1 MSRKQSINPKAE
13 LNKRVNLFKE
23 LEEIEESTGNDIVY
37 IDKNTE
43 DNMPEKYHKT
53 VDDGFMPGVSKKTVI
68 RTTVK
73 EEIKNRQIE
82 DDMFEK
88 YYKMPVDGFRHI
100 NHKKSEVLEQ
110 HKTFDEGYFKPME
123 PFDDGFRQSV
133 SKKTM
138 IRTMVK
144 EEIKNAVCVT
154 KSFDKEM
161 LNDDMEKYY
170 RVLVHH
176 NKDSTWDYESYHK
189 ITTIKKW
196 SDISKVFN
204 TLNKVFG
211 ETNYT
216 DYDIFIMKNEIYPM
230 WEDIENRSGSI
241 CSIKIDSLDIG
252 YSIFK
257 TMLIYSANNTLMKF
271 SLSEWDVVN
280 GLSFTT
286 KKIEG
291 SGEDMCYVII
301 KIWFKKNYSNTSTLE
316 TYLNPD
322 VLSMI
327 KKYSVKV
334 RPIKPEY

>member
-133 SKKTM
+133 SKK
-138 IRTMVK
+138 
-144 EEIKNAVCVT
+144 
-154 KSFDKEM
+154 
-161 LNDDMEKYY
+161 
-170 RVLVHH
+170 
-176 NKDSTWDYESYHK
+176 
-189 ITTIKKW
+189 
-196 SDISKVFN
+196 
-204 TLNKVFG
+204 
-211 ETNYT
+211 
-216 DYDIFIMKNEIYPM
+216 P
-230 WEDIENRSGSI
+230 
-241 CSIKIDSLDIG
+241 
-252 YSIFK
+252 
-257 TMLIYSANNTLMKF
+257 
-271 SLSEWDVVN
+271 
-280 GLSFTT
+280 
-286 KKIEG
+286 
-291 SGEDMCYVII
+291 
-301 KIWFKKNYSNTSTLE
+301 
-316 TYLNPD
+316 
-322 VLSMI
+322 
-327 KKYSVKV
+327 
-334 RPIKPEY
+334 